1 MITNRYHLY
10 LFISV
15 KLNMV
20 FVFTPPPYKKKSPNS
35 FDFSLA
41 NVHENNISSVGYPT
55 VSKCK
60 QGCSWIFDLTT
71 KTRTRTWT
79 RSLAGTVPRFPSAGL
94 THVGGVLTQGFI
106 RLIPVHQPVSTL
118 HHRGH
123 APLTHIVQGAVS
135 IRIGVRP
142 QGIIRALGSPTPLGL
157 GDLEHTGTF
166 VPVVHHLFPQP
177 VPLTLGGVHRS
188 VLVAGNEVGCVQFV
202 WVPVDPVR
210 QAATARVVDV
220 ARLAG
225 ARTDLLPVVACTGK
239 KNSQMYSINPLIS
252 YMILVHIFLYR
263 CNNYN

>member
-1 MITNRYHLY
+1 MLTGLC
-10 LFISV
+10 
-15 KLNMV
+15 
-20 FVFTPPPYKKKSPNS
+20 FTPPPPKKNPNS
-35 FDFSLA
+35 FEFSLV
-41 NVHENNISSVGYPT
+41 NVHENEISSVSYPT
-55 VSKCK
+55 VTKCME
-60 QGCSWIFDLTT
+60 GCSWISDHNHKNQT
-71 KTRTRTWT
+71 KNF
-79 RSLAGTVPRFPSAGL
+79 RSLAGAVPWFPSAGL

-166 VPVVHHLFPQP
+166 VAVVHHLCPQP
-177 VPLTLGGVHRS
+177 VPRTLGGVHRS
-188 VLVAGNEVGCVQFV
+188 VLVAGHEVGCVQFV
-202 WVPVDPVR
+202 WVPVDSVR

-239 KNSQMYSINPLIS
+239 KNSQMDSINPLIS